1 MPNPAITPG
10 RLLDALRLR
19 KVASARELG
28 EALGTSQPSIS
39 RALAAAGSR
48 VVRIGQARR
57 SRYAAVR
64 DVRGLG
70 TYWPLYRIDEQGRPH
85 EFGRLTALHGNGC
98 LVAAATTPDWLQ
110 GEFVDGLF
118 PGLPWFLDDQ
128 RPQGFLGRQ
137 FGQRWARGLGLPDD
151 ILRWNEDA
159 VLAALLL
166 HGDDGPGDFVLGD
179 TALERA
185 LRTEPEAIPAAA
197 REQRYAGLAQAAL
210 AGELAGSSAAG
221 EQPKFTACVRD
232 ADGGLRH
239 VIVKFSEPVDSHA
252 GARRWADLLV
262 CEHLAGELLAEH
274 GHPSARTELVWSQGR
289 LCLEAARFD
298 RIGAH
303 GRRGFVTLAAW
314 SDAHDGERDDWATA
328 AARMR
333 QGGWLHDEA
342 LEQVQRRWWFG
353 RLIGNTDMHFGN
365 LGFFLDDAL
374 PLGLAPS
381 YDMLPMLYRP
391 AANGAVVPRV
401 FEPPPPTPASLPHWR
416 QGAAWAGLYWQR
428 VAQHPAISD
437 DFRRVAN
444 TNHAALSRL
453 RRRFDTDD
461 DHP

>member
-1 MPNPAITPG
+1 MIKPATMPE
-10 RLLDALRLR
+10 RLLDALRRRRL
-19 KVASARELG
+19 ASARELG
-28 EALGTSQPSIS
+28 EALGASQPSIS
-39 RALAAAGSR
+39 RALAAAGSH

-70 TYWPLYRIDEQGRPH
+70 THWPLYRIDEQGQPH

-98 LVAAATTPDWLQ
+98 LVAAATPPDWLQ
-110 GEFVDGLF
+110 GEFTDGLF

-137 FGQRWARGLGLPDD
+137 FGQRWARELGLPAD

-185 LRTEPEAIPAAA
+185 LRAEPEAIPAAA
-197 REQRYAGLAQAAL
+197 REQRYAGLALAAL
-210 AGELAGSSAAG
+210 AGELAGPSAAG
-221 EQPKFTACVRD
+221 EQPKFTACVAD

-239 VIVKFSEPVDSHA
+239 VIVKFSEPADSHA

-262 CEHLAGELLAEH
+262 CEHLAGGLLAERGH
-274 GHPSARTELVWSQGR
+274 GSARTELVWSQNR
-289 LCLEAARFD
+289 LCLEATRFD

-314 SDAHDGERDDWATA
+314 NDAHDGERDDWAAA
-328 AARMR
+328 AARM
-333 QGGWLHDEA
+333 QQTGWIDAAAAEHLR
-342 LEQVQRRWWFG
+342 LRWWFG

-365 LGFFLDDAL
+365 LGFLLGNAL
-374 PLGLAPS
+374 PLEAAPN

-391 AANGAVVPRV
+391 AANGAVVPRA
-401 FEPPPPTPASLPHWR
+401 FEPPPPTPAALPYWR
-416 QGAAWAGLYWQR
+416 LAAAWAGLYWQR
-428 VAQHPAISD
+428 VAQHPEISD
-437 DFRRVAN
+437 GFRGIADA
-444 TNHAALSRL
+444 NHAALGRL
-453 RRRFDTDD
+453 RQRFDTDD
-461 DHP
+461 ARA